1 MTFQARIGINKN
13 KVKAESLAVHSEKR
27 VEVNMEIVKF
37 TELEDKI
44 KHIVSE
50 QVFLKKQILISEEAL
65 KNKELEIEQLQS
77 KVRVLDEERNS
88 VRARVDSLLGLLADI
103 EVVK

>member
-1 MTFQARIGINKN
+1 
-13 KVKAESLAVHSEKR
+13 
-27 VEVNMEIVKF
+27 MEIVKF

-44 KHIVSE
+44 KQIVSE

-88 VRARVDSLLGLLADI
+88 VRARVDSLLDLLADI
-103 EVVK
+103 DVVK